1 MLTDTRLRTL
11 KPQNKPY
18 KETDNNG
25 LSVEVR
31 TSGAKFFRYP
41 QTKKEQVLTLGEYPA
56 LGLKQARDL
65 RDEAK
70 ALLVQG
76 IDPSGHRK
84 QQKQEEQAAHH
95 AQAIVAARLTFEA
108 LFTQWH
114 THNLESWSYAH
125 AKDIRQ
131 RVEKHL
137 LPHLGAWPVDD
148 IKHKDMI
155 HVLKLL
161 EQTGALETLKRIKE
175 YASRV
180 FRYGVAMGLCERDPT
195 RDLPSD
201 IFKKQERGNFA
212 YLTDKA
218 DLYQLLNAIEGY
230 TGDYST
236 PMALRLAPHVFLR
249 PNELAGLTW
258 SDVDLENGLITIP
271 AERMKMKRPHVAPLS
286 KQSKALLEEI
296 HQLSGG
302 GLYVFPSPRTASR
315 PISVMLHC
323 IGWGLKVSRPPT
335 VFAILPVRCSMRWGL
350 TPIISKSSWPTN
362 RPTKYVAP
370 ITRPNTCPNVSK

>member
-18 KETDNNG
+18 KETDSND
-25 LSVEVR
+25 LYVEVR
-31 TSGAKFFRYP
+31 TSGAKFFRYRYRHS

-76 IDPSGHRK
+76 IDPSEHRK

-95 AQAIVAARLTFEA
+95 AQAIEAARLTFEA

-114 THNLESWSYAH
+114 THNSESWSYAH

-148 IKHKDMI
+148 IKPKDMI

-180 FRYGVAMGLCERDPT
+180 FRYGVGMGLCERDPT

-212 YLTDKA
+212 HLTDKA

-236 PMALRLAPHVFLR
+236 RMALRLAPHVFLR

-258 SDVDLENGLITIP
+258 SDVDLEHGLISILRLT
-271 AERMKMKRPHVAPLS
+271 A
-286 KQSKALLEEI
+286 
-296 HQLSGG
+296 
-302 GLYVFPSPRTASR
+302 GLGT
-315 PISVMLHC
+315 
-323 IGWGLKVSRPPT
+323 
-335 VFAILPVRCSMRWGL
+335 FAI
-350 TPIISKSSWPTN
+350 SSP
-362 RPTKYVAP
+362 PL
-370 ITRPNTCPNVSK
+370 